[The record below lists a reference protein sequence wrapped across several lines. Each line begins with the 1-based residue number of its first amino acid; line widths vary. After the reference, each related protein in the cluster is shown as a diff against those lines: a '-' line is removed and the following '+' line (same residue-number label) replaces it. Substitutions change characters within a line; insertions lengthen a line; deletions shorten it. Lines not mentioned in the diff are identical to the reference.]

1 MSDAELIYLLRIQS
15 MRAIADIWPVY
26 YGPIQ

>member
-15 MRAIADIWPVY
+15 MKAIADIGPVY
-26 YGPIQ
+26 YGPTA